1 MRIHL
6 RWLDATMPTLA
17 VACAALPLFHRVGVL
32 EMMAVGGVAAVS
44 IWAAVRSAHVAA
56 TSPAASAA
64 DRAQQAIIDADAPLL
79 ARYGDGLPP
88 LLRGILPVWR
98 EHVESVRSQTD
109 TAVGDLVVNFSAIT
123 EQFEAAGF
131 KGTSDASDTGQDT
144 TISLLTLCEREL
156 QPVIASMTRI
166 TDSKGALAASVRE
179 LSVITGE
186 LQTMASE
193 VAGIA
198 AQTNL
203 LAINAAIE
211 AARVGAAGRGFAVIA
226 KEIRSLSHASA
237 KTANYITGRMAQIM
251 TIMRS
256 TSEAATQA
264 AASDKSAIELS
275 GTVVEDVLSHV
286 RELSVEAQT
295 MLGQGNVI
303 RSNIEAL
310 IVSLQ
315 FQDRV
320 SQVIGVVDKDMA
332 RLRDTIDNDEALPS
346 ADQWLADLQAHYT
359 MKEQRRGHGTSAGGR
374 AAASS
379 AAPAAAVFF

>member
-1 MRIHL
+1 MTIHL
-6 RWLDATMPTLA
+6 RWLDAALPTLA
-17 VACAALPLFHRVGVL
+17 VACAAVPLFHGVGVP
-32 EMMAVGGVAAVS
+32 EVTAVVGVAAAS
-44 IWAAVRSAHVAA
+44 IWAAFRSARVAA
-56 TSPAASAA
+56 NAAA
-64 DRAQQAIIDADAPLL
+64 DCAQQAVDAEARLL
-79 ARYGDGLPP
+79 ARYRDELPP

-131 KGTSDASDTGQDT
+131 KGTSDSLPSGQDT

-211 AARVGAAGRGFAVIA
+211 AARVGEAGRGFAVIA

-251 TIMRS
+251 TIMRN

-264 AASDKSAIELS
+264 AASDKIAIELS
-275 GTVVEDVLSHV
+275 GTVVDDVLSHV

-332 RLRDTIDNDEALPS
+332 RLRDTIDSDEALPS

-379 AAPAAAVFF
+379 AAPATALFF

>member
-1 MRIHL
+1 MTIHP
-6 RWLDATMPTLA
+6 RWRDAALPTLA
-17 VACAALPLFHRVGVL
+17 VACAGLPLFHRVGVL
-32 EMMAVGGVAAVS
+32 ELLAVVGVAAAS
-44 IWAAVRSAHVAA
+44 IWAAVRRSAPVAA
-56 TSPAASAA
+56 TSAA
-64 DRAQQAIIDADAPLL
+64 DSAQQAIDVDAPQL
-79 ARYGDGLPP
+79 ARYGDALPP

-109 TAVGDLVVNFSAIT
+109 TAVGDLVVDFSAIT

-131 KGTSDASDTGQDT
+131 KGTSDSSSNGQDT

-211 AARVGAAGRGFAVIA
+211 AARVGEGGRGFAVIA

-237 KTANYITGRMAQIM
+237 KTANYISGRMAQIM
-251 TIMRS
+251 TIMKN
-256 TSEAATQA
+256 TSEAATNA

-295 MLGQGNVI
+295 MLGKGNVI
-303 RSNIEAL
+303 RSNIESL

-320 SQVIGVVDKDMA
+320 SQVIGVVDNDMA
-332 RLRDTIDNDEALPS
+332 RLRDTIDSDAALPS
-346 ADQWLADLQAHYT
+346 AHQWLADLQAHYT
-359 MKEQRRGHGTSAGGR
+359 MKEQRRGHGSTASAS
-374 AAASS
+374 AAESS

>member
-1 MRIHL
+1 MTIHL
-6 RWLDATMPTLA
+6 RWLDAALPTLA
-17 VACAALPLFHRVGVL
+17 VACAALPLFHRVGAMEL
-32 EMMAVGGVAAVS
+32 MAVGGVAAASV
-44 IWAAVRSAHVAA
+44 WAAVRSARAAAA
-56 TSPAASAA
+56 TAA
-64 DRAQQAIIDADAPLL
+64 DSAQQAVDADAGLL
-79 ARYGDGLPP
+79 AQYGDELSP

-109 TAVGDLVVNFSAIT
+109 TAVGDLVVNFSSIT

-156 QPVIASMTRI
+156 QPVIASMTRL

-226 KEIRSLSHASA
+226 KEIRSLSQASA
-237 KTANYITGRMAQIM
+237 KTANHITGRMAQIM
-251 TIMRS
+251 TIMKN
-256 TSEAATQA
+256 TSEAAAQA
-264 AASDKSAIELS
+264 ASSDKSAIELS

-320 SQVIGVVDKDMA
+320 SQVIGVIDKDIA
-332 RLRDTIDNDEALPS
+332 RLHDTIDSEEALPS
-346 ADQWLADLQAHYT
+346 ADQWLADLQARYT
-359 MKEQRRGHGTSAGGR
+359 MKEQRRSHGTSAGGS

-379 AAPAAAVFF
+379 AAPAAALFF

>member
-1 MRIHL
+1 MTIHL
-6 RWLDATMPTLA
+6 RWLDAALPTLA
-17 VACAALPLFHRVGVL
+17 VACAAVPLFHGVGVP
-32 EMMAVGGVAAVS
+32 EVTAVVGVAAAS
-44 IWAAVRSAHVAA
+44 IWAAFRSARVAA
-56 TSPAASAA
+56 NSAA
-64 DRAQQAIIDADAPLL
+64 DCAQQAVDAEARLL
-79 ARYGDGLPP
+79 ARYRDELPP

-131 KGTSDASDTGQDT
+131 KGTSDSLPSGQDT

-211 AARVGAAGRGFAVIA
+211 AARVGEAGRGFAVIA

-251 TIMRS
+251 TIMRN

-264 AASDKSAIELS
+264 AASDKIAIELS
-275 GTVVEDVLSHV
+275 GTVVDDVLSHV

-332 RLRDTIDNDEALPS
+332 RLRDTIDSDEALPS
-346 ADQWLADLQAHYT
+346 SDQWLADLQAHYT

-379 AAPAAAVFF
+379 AAPATALFF

>member
-1 MRIHL
+1 MTIHL
-6 RWLDATMPTLA
+6 RWLDAALPMLA
-17 VACAALPLFHRVGVL
+17 VACAAVPLFHGVGVP
-32 EMMAVGGVAAVS
+32 EVTAVVGVAAAS
-44 IWAAVRSAHVAA
+44 IWAAFRSARVAA
-56 TSPAASAA
+56 NSAA
-64 DRAQQAIIDADAPLL
+64 DCAQQAVDAEARLL
-79 ARYGDGLPP
+79 ARYRDELPP

-131 KGTSDASDTGQDT
+131 KGTSDSLPSGQDT

-211 AARVGAAGRGFAVIA
+211 AARVGEAGRGFAVIA

-251 TIMRS
+251 TIMRN

-264 AASDKSAIELS
+264 AASDKIAIELS
-275 GTVVEDVLSHV
+275 GTVVDDVLSHV

-332 RLRDTIDNDEALPS
+332 RLRDTIDSDEALPS
-346 ADQWLADLQAHYT
+346 SDQWLADLQAHYT

-379 AAPAAAVFF
+379 AAPATALFF

>member
-1 MRIHL
+1 MTIHL
-6 RWLDATMPTLA
+6 RWLDAALPTLA
-17 VACAALPLFHRVGVL
+17 VACAALPLFHRVGAMEL
-32 EMMAVGGVAAVS
+32 MAVGGVAAASV
-44 IWAAVRSAHVAA
+44 WAAVRSARAAAA
-56 TSPAASAA
+56 TAA
-64 DRAQQAIIDADAPLL
+64 DSAQQAVDADAGLL
-79 ARYGDGLPP
+79 AQYGDELSP

-109 TAVGDLVVNFSAIT
+109 TAVGDLVVNFSSIT

-156 QPVIASMTRI
+156 QPVIASMTRL

-226 KEIRSLSHASA
+226 KEIRSLSQASA
-237 KTANYITGRMAQIM
+237 KTANHITGRMAQIM

-256 TSEAATQA
+256 TSESATQA

-320 SQVIGVVDKDMA
+320 SQVIGVIDKDIA
-332 RLRDTIDNDEALPS
+332 RLHDTIDSEEALPS
-346 ADQWLADLQAHYT
+346 ADQWLADLQARYT
-359 MKEQRRGHGTSAGGR
+359 MKEQRRSHGTSAGGS

-379 AAPAAAVFF
+379 AAPAAALFF

>member
-1 MRIHL
+1 MTIHL
-6 RWLDATMPTLA
+6 RWRDAALPTLA
-17 VACAALPLFHRVGVL
+17 VACAALPLLHRVGVL
-32 EMMAVGGVAAVS
+32 ELMAVGGVAAAS
-44 IWAAVRSAHVAA
+44 IWSAVRSAHVAA
-56 TSPAASAA
+56 TLAAALAA
-64 DRAQQAIIDADAPLL
+64 DRAQQAINADEPVPASC
-79 ARYGDGLPP
+79 GGQLPP

-131 KGTSDASDTGQDT
+131 KGTSDSSPSGQDT

-166 TDSKGALAASVRE
+166 TDSKGALAASVQE

-211 AARVGAAGRGFAVIA
+211 AARVGEAGRGFAVIA

-251 TIMRS
+251 TIMRN

-264 AASDKSAIELS
+264 AASDKIAIELS
-275 GTVVEDVLSHV
+275 GTVVDDVLSHV

-332 RLRDTIDNDEALPS
+332 RLRDTIDSDEALPS
-346 ADQWLADLQAHYT
+346 SDQWLADLQAHYT
-359 MKEQRRGHGTSAGGR
+359 MKEQRRGLGTSAGGR

-379 AAPAAAVFF
+379 AAPAAALFF

>member
-1 MRIHL
+1 MTNQP
-6 RWLDATMPTLA
+6 RWLVATLPA
-17 VACAALPLFHRVGVL
+17 VSIACAGLPLFHRIGIL
-32 EMMAVGGVAAVS
+32 EMMAVFGVAVAS
-44 IWAAVRSAHVAA
+44 IWAGVRSARAA
-56 TSPAASAA
+56 APSAA
-64 DRAQQAIIDADAPLL
+64 VRARQAIDADAPLL
-79 ARYGDGLPP
+79 ARHIDKLPP

-98 EHVESVRSQTD
+98 DHVESIRSQTD
-109 TAVGDLVVNFSAIT
+109 TAVGDLVVNFSSIT

-131 KGTSDASDTGQDT
+131 KGTADSSANAQDT

-156 QPVIASMTRI
+156 QPVIAAMSRI
-166 TDSKGALAASVRE
+166 TDSKGALAASVHE

-211 AARVGAAGRGFAVIA
+211 AARVGEAGRGFAVIA
-226 KEIRSLSHASA
+226 KEIRSLSQSSA

-251 TIMRS
+251 TIMKS

-264 AASDKSAIELS
+264 AASDKIAIKLS
-275 GTVVEDVLSHV
+275 GTVVDDVLSHV
-286 RELSVEAQT
+286 RVLSVEAQT

-332 RLRDTIDNDEALPS
+332 RLRDTINGDEALPS
-346 ADQWLADLQAHYT
+346 ADQWLADLQSHYT
-359 MKEQRRGHGTSAGGR
+359 MKEQRRSHGTSAGGR

-379 AAPAAAVFF
+379 AAPAAALFF

>member
-1 MRIHL
+1 MTIHL
-6 RWLDATMPTLA
+6 RWLDAALPMLA
-17 VACAALPLFHRVGVL
+17 VACAAVPLFHGVGVP
-32 EMMAVGGVAAVS
+32 EVTAVVGVAAAS
-44 IWAAVRSAHVAA
+44 IWAAFRSARVAA
-56 TSPAASAA
+56 NSAA
-64 DRAQQAIIDADAPLL
+64 DCAQQAVDAEARLL
-79 ARYGDGLPP
+79 ARYRDELPP

-131 KGTSDASDTGQDT
+131 KGTSDSLPSGQDT

-211 AARVGAAGRGFAVIA
+211 AARVGEAGRGFAVIA
-226 KEIRSLSHASA
+226 KEIRSLSQASA

-251 TIMRS
+251 TIMRN

-264 AASDKSAIELS
+264 AASDKIAIELS
-275 GTVVEDVLSHV
+275 GTVVDDVLSHV

-332 RLRDTIDNDEALPS
+332 RLRDTIDSDEALPS
-346 ADQWLADLQAHYT
+346 SDQWLADLQAHYT

-379 AAPAAAVFF
+379 AAPATALFF

>member
-1 MRIHL
+1 MTIHL
-6 RWLDATMPTLA
+6 RWLDAALPTLA
-17 VACAALPLFHRVGVL
+17 VACAAVPLFHGVGVP
-32 EMMAVGGVAAVS
+32 EVTAVVGVAAAS
-44 IWAAVRSAHVAA
+44 IWAAFRSARVAA
-56 TSPAASAA
+56 NAAA
-64 DRAQQAIIDADAPLL
+64 DCAQQAVDAEARLL
-79 ARYGDGLPP
+79 ARYRDELPP

-131 KGTSDASDTGQDT
+131 KGTSDSLPSGQDT

-211 AARVGAAGRGFAVIA
+211 AARVGEAGRGFAVIA

-251 TIMRS
+251 TIMRN

-264 AASDKSAIELS
+264 AASDKIAIELS
-275 GTVVEDVLSHV
+275 GTVVDDVLSHV

-332 RLRDTIDNDEALPS
+332 RLRDTIDSDEALPS

-374 AAASS
+374 TAASS
-379 AAPAAAVFF
+379 AAPATALFF

>member
-1 MRIHL
+1 MTIHL
-6 RWLDATMPTLA
+6 RWLDAALPTLA
-17 VACAALPLFHRVGVL
+17 VACAALPLFHRVGAMEL
-32 EMMAVGGVAAVS
+32 MAVGGVAAASV
-44 IWAAVRSAHVAA
+44 WAAVRSAR
-56 TSPAASAA
+56 AASATAA
-64 DRAQQAIIDADAPLL
+64 DSAQQAVDADAGLL
-79 ARYGDGLPP
+79 AQYGDELSP

-109 TAVGDLVVNFSAIT
+109 MAVGDLVVNFSSIT

-156 QPVIASMTRI
+156 QPVIASMTRL

-226 KEIRSLSHASA
+226 KEIRSLSQASA
-237 KTANYITGRMAQIM
+237 KTANHITGRMAQIM
-251 TIMRS
+251 TIMKN
-256 TSEAATQA
+256 TSEAAAQA
-264 AASDKSAIELS
+264 ASSDKSAIELS

-320 SQVIGVVDKDMA
+320 SQVIGVIDKDIA
-332 RLRDTIDNDEALPS
+332 RLHDTIDSEEALPS
-346 ADQWLADLQAHYT
+346 ADQWLADLQARYT
-359 MKEQRRGHGTSAGGR
+359 MKEQRRSHGTSAGGS

-379 AAPAAAVFF
+379 AAPAAALFF

>member
-1 MRIHL
+1 MTIHL
-6 RWLDATMPTLA
+6 RWLDAALPTLA
-17 VACAALPLFHRVGVL
+17 VACAALPLFHRVGAMEL
-32 EMMAVGGVAAVS
+32 MAVGGVAAASV
-44 IWAAVRSAHVAA
+44 WAAVRSAR
-56 TSPAASAA
+56 AASATAA
-64 DRAQQAIIDADAPLL
+64 DSAQQAVDADAGLL
-79 ARYGDGLPP
+79 AQYGDELSP

-109 TAVGDLVVNFSAIT
+109 TAVGDLVVNFSSIT

-156 QPVIASMTRI
+156 QPVIASMTRL

-226 KEIRSLSHASA
+226 KEIRSLSQASA
-237 KTANYITGRMAQIM
+237 KTANHITGRMAQIM
-251 TIMRS
+251 TIMKN
-256 TSEAATQA
+256 TSEAAAQA
-264 AASDKSAIELS
+264 ASSDKSAIELS

-320 SQVIGVVDKDMA
+320 SQVIGVIDKDIA
-332 RLRDTIDNDEALPS
+332 RLHDTIDSEEALPS
-346 ADQWLADLQAHYT
+346 ADQWLADLQARYT
-359 MKEQRRGHGTSAGGR
+359 MKEQRRSHGTSAGGS

-379 AAPAAAVFF
+379 AAPAAALFF